1 MRGKWARGSHNAGVR
16 LGVPGAIAAGTVGV
30 LTLAGCGLTAA
41 TSNDGGKGVAR
52 LVEAT
57 ATPSQSPTPDQAQEP
72 PPAPTA
78 SLNPTPTQQPDTTV
92 MRVEPATAAANQPK
106 PNGRTLTIT
115 GSGDIL
121 IHPSIA
127 DQADANGSKKNPD
140 FRPMLADVK
149 SRISSADFSICH
161 VETPFSQPG
170 VRTAFPHYY
179 VHPNLAKA
187 IAWTGFDDCSTASN
201 WTFDKGMDGIHR
213 TIDSL
218 KQAGVG
224 QAGSLENATDSR
236 IHIRTI
242 RGIKIAHLSYT
253 DPYDS
258 PTVPGSEWAVNR
270 QDPEQIAQDAHTARE
285 LGAQIVI
292 VSYAD
297 GDMGA
302 TDWSAQQEQA
312 INTITA
318 GGDVDYVIGHGS
330 HTVQPAKKV
339 NGTWVV
345 WHGNLL
351 ASFFPD
357 EKTMLTGL
365 ISEATF
371 QQSQQKGRFVLTS
384 IEGIAVE
391 SVDGS
396 IRTMDLASHNC
407 ADAKRY
413 QAGWDMVHN
422 AEATAISEGMKFPAI
437 CSEH

>member
-1 MRGKWARGSHNAGVR
+1 MKFGLA
-16 LGVPGAIAAGTVGV
+16 GAIAAGTAGV

-41 TSNDGGKGVAR
+41 TSNDDGSGTDQLVVAGQ
-52 LVEAT
+52 VSQSPPAIDDQPSDQPDDQT
-57 ATPSQSPTPDQAQEP
+57 ATPAASVEPD
-72 PPAPTA
+72 APD
-78 SLNPTPTQQPDTTV
+78 NPDTVTLN
-92 MRVEPATAAANQPK
+92 VEPATAAAHELRPG
-106 PNGRTLTIT
+106 GRTLTIT

-127 DQADANGSKKNPD
+127 DQADATGSKADPD

-149 SRISSADFSICH
+149 PRISAADFSICH
-161 VETPFSQPG
+161 VETPFSEPG
-170 VRTAFPHYY
+170 VRTTFPHYY

-201 WTFDKGMDGIHR
+201 WTFDKGMAGIDR
-213 TIDSL
+213 TIDAL
-218 KQAGVG
+218 HNAGVG
-224 QAGSLENATDSR
+224 EAGSLKNATDSR
-236 IHIRTI
+236 IRIQTI
-242 RGIKIAHLSYT
+242 NGIKVAHLSYT
-253 DPYDS
+253 DPHDS

-270 QDPEQIAQDAHTARE
+270 QDAGQIAQDAYTARE
-285 LGAQIVI
+285 EGAEIVI

-302 TDWSAQQEQA
+302 TSWSAQQERA
-312 INTITA
+312 LNTITA

-365 ISEATF
+365 ISEVTF
-371 QQSQQKGRFVLTS
+371 KESMQPGRFELTS
-384 IEGIAVE
+384 IEGVPIE
-391 SVDGS
+391 SVGGS
-396 IRTMDLASHNC
+396 IRTMDLASHSC
-407 ADAKRY
+407 AAAKKY
-413 QAGWDMVHN
+413 KAGWKMVRA
-422 AEATAISEGMKFPAI
+422 AESTAISEGMQFPAI
-437 CSEH
+437 CSEP